1 MVNGDFSCIFPIDE
15 LVNGDRPL
23 VIMKTIILE
32 MVKLLN
38 DKFNDHFYRE
48 APCSTYMVVV
58 ALSLGRWP
66 RPGYASKEMQ
76 LASEAGSKPFPTLTR
91 FSKAWFFD
99 ICWKTSYMEK
109 TWRQEKLKKDKS
121 KKYIANCH
129 LMERDH
135 VEKLQVIELN
145 GPSIP

>member
-1 MVNGDFSCIFPIDE
+1 
-15 LVNGDRPL
+15 
-23 VIMKTIILE
+23 
-32 MVKLLN
+32 
-38 DKFNDHFYRE
+38 
-48 APCSTYMVVV
+48 
-58 ALSLGRWP
+58 
-66 RPGYASKEMQ
+66 
-76 LASEAGSKPFPTLTR
+76 
-91 FSKAWFFD
+91 
-99 ICWKTSYMEK
+99 MEK